1 MSKKITV
8 TLTDAQVKALA
19 HEITDIEQ
27 WVKDAIDGRVNYC
40 LNVLAAEAQVVLMN
54 DPAVETMPAKAD
66 ALVAAYLQRPDYKDR
81 KHRDEDERATRSRT
95 KTT

>member
-1 MSKKITV
+1 MPKVITI
-8 TLTDAQVKALA
+8 TLTDEQVKLLY
-19 HEITDIEQ
+19 HELFDIEQ
-27 WVKDAIDGRVNYC
+27 WVKDAIDGRITYC
-40 LNVLAAEAQVVLMN
+40 QNVLAEEAQRVLMA
-54 DPAVETMPAKAD
+54 DPAVTTMPAKPD

>member
-66 ALVAAYLQRPDYKDR
+66 ALVAEYLKRPDYRDR
-81 KHRDEDERATRSRT
+81 KKRDEDEEKERIKRD
-95 KTT
+95 KT